1 MVSLTIYNASG
12 SEVGTYDIDPAV
24 IAPKISK
31 QLLHDAC
38 VMYQANARMGTH
50 RTKTRGEVAGHK
62 KKLFRQK
69 GTGNARMGHKH
80 TNVRTGGGHGHALRP
95 RDYGYKMPRK
105 ALQAATRMA
114 IASKIIDGELVVI
127 DELKFDAPA
136 TKQMAG
142 VLKALMIDGRSALVA
157 TADRCVNTYK
167 SGRNIA
173 GVSVSPVADLNALSV
188 IKPHRVLITKEALDR
203 IRDGVFKQDPSVN
216 GETESQAEAS

>member
-12 SEVGTYDIDPAV
+12 AEVGTYDIDPDA

-38 VMYQANARMGTH
+38 VMYQANTRMGTH
-50 RTKTRGEVAGHK
+50 KTKSRAEVAGHK

-80 TNVRTGGGHGHALRP
+80 TNVRTGGGHGHAIRP
-95 RDYGYKMPRK
+95 RDYSYKMPRK
-105 ALQAATRMA
+105 SLQVATRMA
-114 IASKIIDGELVVI
+114 IASKIIDGEMVVI

-142 VLKALMIDGRSALVA
+142 VLKALKIDGKSALVA
-157 TADRCVNTYK
+157 TAGRCVNTYK
-167 SGRNIA
+167 SGRNIP
-173 GVSVSPVADLNALSV
+173 GVSVSPVSDLNALTV
-188 IKPHRVLITKEALDR
+188 IKPHRILITKEALDR
-203 IRDGVFKQDPSVN
+203 IRDGVFKQSVSET
-216 GETESQAEAS
+216 GEDQSQAEAS